1 MENAFRQKHDP
12 SGLNIERLPDG
23 AEGVEALLSGAGT
36 ASLFSPKRFL
46 RVTGLLSSCPKS
58 KEKALLKLLS
68 TATDDLIVV
77 DYEEDA
83 VPDKL
88 LKSYKETP
96 KFTYNPYPLLSGLEY
111 RTHLTKIAHG
121 FGLTDEAMIKKLAD
135 MTEGD
140 FWLARSELTKLAAG
154 GTSQDWVIDTEISI
168 YDRADAFLRQ
178 DVSRYREL
186 LDLETSLP
194 MMTMQQA
201 LSFLRV
207 RDQDL
212 SGIPPFVASKMKRIK
227 SQAVEL
233 VWESAFSSVVMQR
246 SGFADPDEALA
257 LLI

>member
-1 MENAFRQKHDP
+1 
-12 SGLNIERLPDG
+12 
-23 AEGVEALLSGAGT
+23 
-36 ASLFSPKRFL
+36 
-46 RVTGLLSSCPKS
+46 
-58 KEKALLKLLS
+58 
-68 TATDDLIVV
+68 
-77 DYEEDA
+77 
-83 VPDKL
+83 
-88 LKSYKETP
+88 
-96 KFTYNPYPLLSGLEY
+96 
-111 RTHLTKIAHG
+111 
-121 FGLTDEAMIKKLAD
+121 

-140 FWLARSELTKLAAG
+140 FWYAVSELTKIAAG
-154 GTSQDWVIDTEISI
+154 GSI
-168 YDRADAFLRQ
+168 QEWSAGSEMSVYDRADTFLRQ

-186 LDLETSLP
+186 LDLETNLP

-227 SQAVEL
+227 SQSVEL